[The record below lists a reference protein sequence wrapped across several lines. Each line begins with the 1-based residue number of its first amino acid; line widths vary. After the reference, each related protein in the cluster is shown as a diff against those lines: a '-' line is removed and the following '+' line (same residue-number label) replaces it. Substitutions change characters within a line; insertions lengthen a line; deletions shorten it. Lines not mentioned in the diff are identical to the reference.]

1 MTDDFA
7 AIKERARALP
17 KGRCYEDFTVEQTFQ
32 HHWGRTLTD
41 ADSVLFA
48 TLTLSYNPIY
58 FNAETARAQRHD
70 RLVAHPNLV
79 FLTVFGLSVEDL
91 SEGGGPFL
99 GVEKLTFHRPVLVGE
114 TLRACSRVRETRR
127 SASHPGMGI
136 VSWHT
141 EGLVGDL
148 VVVDFVRTNFVRTAD
163 APSVL

>member
-7 AIKERARALP
+7 AIKERARTLP
-17 KGRCYEDFTVEQTFQ
+17 KGRCYDDFTAEQTFQ
-32 HHWGRTLTD
+32 HHWGRTLTE

-58 FNAETARAQRHD
+58 FNADTARAQHHD

-114 TLRACSRVRETRR
+114 TLRARSRVRETRR